1 MGNQLIKDL
10 KVYST
15 YLDYRKQALEYT
27 YHDMNL
33 RLDNDSQ
40 VYLAVFDMPLKS
52 GIVGYQT
59 QTLVLIF
66 GLNTHIYHGS
76 GRTLVGL
83 EKSPGVMKAMQSLL
97 ISSSQVL
104 PKCKLT
110 SNTDFFNSDYV
121 RAYLK
126 TRKGIYYKEL
136 NDDSRED
143 KFLLMLLNMVMT
155 EINQK

>member
-1 MGNQLIKDL
+1 MGNHLIKNL
-10 KVYST
+10 KVYSS

-27 YHDMNL
+27 YRDMNL
-33 RLDNDSQ
+33 RLDNDNQ

-52 GIVGYQT
+52 EIVGYQT

-76 GRTLVGL
+76 GQTLVSL
-83 EKSPGVMKAMQSLL
+83 EKSPNVMKAMQSLL
-97 ISSSQVL
+97 LSSSQVL
-104 PKCKLT
+104 PKFRLT
-110 SNTDFFNSDYV
+110 SNTEFFNSDYV

-126 TRKGIYYKEL
+126 TRKGTYFKEL
-136 NDDSRED
+136 SENSKED

-155 EINQK
+155 EINRR